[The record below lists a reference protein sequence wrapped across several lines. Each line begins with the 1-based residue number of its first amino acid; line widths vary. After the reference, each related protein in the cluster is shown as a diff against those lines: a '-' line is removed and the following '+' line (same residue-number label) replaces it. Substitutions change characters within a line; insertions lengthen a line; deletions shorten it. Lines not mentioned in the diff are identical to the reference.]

1 MERPS
6 SEQELV
12 KLGKKS
18 VGGRTLPRPP
28 SYSDSFFFLPPEH
41 SLDTGSLVSA
51 GSYTV
56 LGESVAAV
64 PSPPRG
70 EEGREVGVGGRRGAR
85 EKRGV
90 GEVWIIRGLS
100 FTLHL
105 FMISIFETLF
115 FFKFISKSEDAGIQG
130 TIQNYVQGVLA
141 SCGGWSANET
151 AVVSD
156 VLSLF
161 LNASQ
166 INLAAES
173 AGETRYLANKK
184 LEIQAWLY
192 VCGLAGL
199 LVVGGGAAQ
208 LKKMSVPWRRIII
221 ENIIMVALLGI
232 YEFTFFKTIIYN
244 YQSLSFEELN
254 GSILHQLQ
262 GTCGVLV

>member
-12 KLGKKS
+12 KLSKKS
-18 VGGRTLPRPP
+18 VGSKTLSRPP

-41 SLDTGSLVSA
+41 SLDIASL

-56 LGESVAAV
+56 LAESVAAV

-70 EEGREVGVGGRRGAR
+70 EEGVRGRRGDR

-199 LVVGGGAAQ
+199 LVVGGGAAR
-208 LKKMSVPWRRIII
+208 LKKMRVPWRRIII

>member
-12 KLGKKS
+12 KLGSTKKS
-18 VGGRTLPRPP
+18 VGARTLPRPQ

-41 SLDTGSLVSA
+41 SLDTSSL

-70 EEGREVGVGGRRGAR
+70 EEGVRGRRGGER
-85 EKRGV
+85 RGV
-90 GEVWIIRGLS
+90 GEIWIIRGLS

-151 AVVSD
+151 ALVSD

-161 LNASQ
+161 LNSSQ

-173 AGETRYLANKK
+173 AGETRYLENKK

-199 LVVGGGAAQ
+199 LVVGGGAAR

-221 ENIIMVALLGI
+221 ENIIMVALLGA